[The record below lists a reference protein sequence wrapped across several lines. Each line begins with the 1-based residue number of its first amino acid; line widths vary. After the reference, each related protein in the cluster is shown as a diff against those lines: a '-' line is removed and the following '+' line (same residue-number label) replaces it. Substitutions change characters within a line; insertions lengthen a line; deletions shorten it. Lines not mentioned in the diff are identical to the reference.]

1 MIRFVSCVSVKSCIT
16 RDSVKIFGS
25 CRNTWTAKTSMHSI
39 LSLIKIRIA
48 DVSAHKK
55 AGGVMRITLPDFLF
69 ERAFTFFGK
78 FCIMKNGSCTTGCG
92 SVWLECTAGGREVAG
107 SNPVTPIVSGC
118 SSMVELQPSKL
129 ITWVRFPSPALLLRR
144 MLCILL
150 FCCNFLLYRFFQP

>member
-1 MIRFVSCVSVKSCIT
+1 
-16 RDSVKIFGS
+16 
-25 CRNTWTAKTSMHSI
+25 MHSI

-107 SNPVTPIVSGC
+107 SNPVAPIFLSVKKVLSIMPG
-118 SSMVELQPSKL
+118 
-129 ITWVRFPSPALLLRR
+129 T
-144 MLCILL
+144 
-150 FCCNFLLYRFFQP
+150 FLLPFLA

>member
-1 MIRFVSCVSVKSCIT
+1 VIRFVSCVSVKSCIT

-107 SNPVTPIVSGC
+107 SNPVTPIDHKLDTLASVFFC
-118 SSMVELQPSKL
+118 SILKKAIIGWRNIPASAIIGRRGKQGRQGE
-129 ITWVRFPSPALLLRR
+129 VR
-144 MLCILL
+144 
-150 FCCNFLLYRFFQP
+150 

>member
-107 SNPVTPIVSGC
+107 SNPVTP
-118 SSMVELQPSKL
+118 
-129 ITWVRFPSPALLLRR
+129 TDLLRR
-144 MLCILL
+144 RAEVQACP
-150 FCCNFLLYRFFQP
+150 RFWRTLAISERAFWHFR